1 MRVVNLQ
8 KPLQILRLLRSP
20 LHRKEIDDLNK
31 QQRFT
36 AARFLHRVD
45 QLPQPRNEPI
55 VADPQQWTTRNVAH
69 ARRFNDEHART
80 SFSKAAIPIEVLL
93 RHKAVFGRT
102 PRHHRGHPRAAPRFE
117 RTDLHRTKQSRTCRF
132 VSRRPRR
139 FFYLVSDWTCELPH
153 LSHSLHDSGTFTSGG
168 LFLSDDLL
176 KWRREFPILDKTVYL
191 ISHSLGA
198 MPRATYDRL
207 HEYADV
213 WATRGVR
220 AWAEGWWDM
229 PVTVGDEIA
238 RIIGGDPGSVVM
250 HQNVSICESLILS
263 CLEPTPERN
272 KIVYSE
278 LNFPSVMYVY
288 EADARDGRLRIEKV
302 KSDDGVSVP
311 LERMLEAIDES
322 TLLVPF
328 SHVLF
333 KSAFLQDARAIIDRA
348 HEVGALVVLD
358 TYQSAG
364 TVPFSVKEL
373 NADFATGGSVKWL
386 CGGPG
391 AGYLYVRPDL
401 QTKLQPKTTG
411 WMAHE
416 QPFAFDTDMHYAPN
430 ITRFLHGSP
439 AIPALY
445 AAQSGY
451 KIINTIGVDRIR
463 EKR

>member
-1 MRVVNLQ
+1 M
-8 KPLQILRLLRSP
+8 S
-20 LHRKEIDDLNK
+20 
-31 QQRFT
+31 
-36 AARFLHRVD
+36 
-45 QLPQPRNEPI
+45 
-55 VADPQQWTTRNVAH
+55 
-69 ARRFNDEHART
+69 DE
-80 SFSKAAIPIEVLL
+80 
-93 RHKAVFGRT
+93 
-102 PRHHRGHPRAAPRFE
+102 
-117 RTDLHRTKQSRTCRF
+117 
-132 VSRRPRR
+132 
-139 FFYLVSDWTCELPH
+139 
-153 LSHSLHDSGTFTSGG
+153 
-168 LFLSDDLL
+168 LL
-176 KWRREFPILDKTVYL
+176 KWRSEFPILDKTVYL

-207 HEYADV
+207 QEYADA
-213 WATRGVR
+213 WASRGVR

-229 PVTVGDEIA
+229 PVTVGDEVA
-238 RIIGGDPGSVVM
+238 RIIGADPGTVAM
-250 HQNVSICESLILS
+250 HQNVSVCQSLILS
-263 CLEPTPERN
+263 CFEPTPKRN

-288 EADARDGRLRIEKV
+288 EAHAREGKLKIEIV
-302 KSDDGVSVP
+302 KSDDGITVP
-311 LERMLEAIDES
+311 LDRMLAAIDET

-333 KSAFLQDARAIIDRA
+333 KSAFLQDAKAIIDKA
-348 HEVGALVVLD
+348 HEVGAMVVLD

-373 NADFATGGSVKWL
+373 HADFATGGSVKWL

-401 QTKLQPKTTG
+401 QTKLEPKTTG

-416 QPFAFDTDMHYAPN
+416 SPFAFDTNLRYASN

-451 KIINTIGVDRIR
+451 RIINEIGIERIR
-463 EKR
+463 EKSMRQTNYLIELAEEAGFGVTSPKDVRQRGGTVTIAHEHAAAVAKELIRREFIIDYRPGAGIRISPHFYTTDNELELAIREMKKIGETESYREHETAGAAF